1 MKVYPAKS
9 ARATFVLAHGAGAES
24 RSEWI
29 VRYAKALASR
39 GVRVVTFDFPKTR
52 SSMEPL
58 EKVYVDVV
66 EKTRARFPSEPLSI
80 GGKSMGGRVASL
92 IAAKY
97 TLPIS
102 RLVFFGYP
110 LHPPGKPEK
119 RRDAHLAG
127 VKPPM
132 LFVCGTRDPFG
143 SEEELRAL
151 TKKLRA
157 KLLVIEGGDHSL
169 VVPKHAPVPQREV
182 DARVWDAAASFV
194 AQLK

>member
-1 MKVYPAKS
+1 MRVYPSKKP
-9 ARATFVLAHGAGAES
+9 RATFVLAHGAGAGS
-24 RSEWI
+24 KSDWI

-52 SSMEPL
+52 STMEPL
-58 EKVYVDVV
+58 EAAYLDVI
-66 EKTRARFPSEPLSI
+66 EKTRARFPKEPLSI

-97 TLPIS
+97 TLPIA

-119 RRDAHLAG
+119 RRDAHLPD
-127 VKPPM
+127 VEQPM

-143 SEEELRAL
+143 SERELHAL
-151 TKKLRA
+151 TKKLGA
-157 KLLVIEGGDHSL
+157 ELLVIEGGDHSL
-169 VVPKHAPVPQREV
+169 IVPKRAPDPDERI
-182 DARVWDAAASFV
+182 WDAAAAFV
-194 AQLK
+194 AQ

>member
-1 MKVYPAKS
+1 MRVYPAKN
-9 ARATFVLAHGAGAES
+9 ARATFVLAHGAGAGS
-24 RSEWI
+24 KSEWI

-39 GVRVVTFDFPKTR
+39 GVRTVTFEFPKTR
-52 SSMEPL
+52 STMDPL
-58 EKVYVDVV
+58 EAVYLDVV

-97 TLPIS
+97 TLPVA

-119 RRDAHLAG
+119 RRDAHLPS
-127 VKPPM
+127 VKQPM

-143 SEEELRAL
+143 SERELRAL
-151 TKKLRA
+151 TKKLGA

-169 VVPKHAPVPQREV
+169 ESRV
-182 DARVWDAAASFV
+182 DQSERIWDAAAEFV
-194 AQLK
+194 AQ